1 MELDGR
7 HVVITGAAS
16 GIGRACATRFAAEG
30 ARLVLADLDEAGIDA
45 VARELGAVG
54 MRADVGQERDIRAL
68 IDAAQRR
75 HGPIDLFFSNA
86 GIGGPP
92 GGPEAPDDELQAT
105 WEVNVMAHVWAA
117 RALLPEMVARGS
129 GYLVSTASAA
139 GVLTQLSAL
148 GYSMTKHA
156 AVALAEWLHITYAD
170 AGIRVSCVC
179 PQGVNTP
186 LFRMAIE
193 ADPVGN
199 APMVAQPVLEPGE
212 VAEAVLAGIREERF
226 LILPHAEVAEFMA
239 VKGARPERWLEGMR
253 ELLARARVEHGAP
266 RPAGG
271 QSA

>member
-1 MELDGR
+1 MELRGR

-16 GIGRACATRFAAEG
+16 GIGRACAVRFAAEG
-30 ARLVLADLDEAGIDA
+30 ARLVLADLDEDGVDL
-45 VARELGAVG
+45 VAQEVGAVG
-54 MRADVGQERDIRAL
+54 MGADVGRERDVRAL

-75 HGPIDLFFSNA
+75 HGPIDLFYSNA

-92 GGPEAPDDELQAT
+92 GGPEAPDDQLQRT
-105 WEVNVMAHVWAA
+105 WEVNVMSHVWAA

-139 GVLTQLSAL
+139 GVLTQLAAL

-186 LFRMAIE
+186 LFRAAVE
-193 ADPVGN
+193 LDPVGN
-199 APMVAQPVLEPGE
+199 APMVAQPVLEPDD
-212 VAEAVLAGIREERF
+212 VAEAVLAGIADERF
-226 LILPHAEVAEFMA
+226 LILPHEEVAAFMA
-239 VKGARPERWLEGMR
+239 VKGTQPERWLEGMR
-253 ELLARARVEHGAP
+253 GLLAAARDEHA
-266 RPAGG
+266 R
-271 QSA
+271 